1 MICYY
6 FDMTIDEIRR
16 AVALAR
22 HYDLQAKRNKAQI
35 ENIVHNNKLYD
46 LDWLVDLEMSANGM
60 YFSIEIANAIR
71 ESIRA
76 AIG

>member
-1 MICYY
+1 MRY
-6 FDMTIDEIRR
+6 DVNMTIDEIRR
-16 AVALAR
+16 AVTVAR

-35 ENIVHNNKLYD
+35 EEVVHKNKLYD
-46 LDWLVDLEMSANGM
+46 LDWLTDVESSANGM
-60 YFSIEIANAIR
+60 WFNIEIACAVR